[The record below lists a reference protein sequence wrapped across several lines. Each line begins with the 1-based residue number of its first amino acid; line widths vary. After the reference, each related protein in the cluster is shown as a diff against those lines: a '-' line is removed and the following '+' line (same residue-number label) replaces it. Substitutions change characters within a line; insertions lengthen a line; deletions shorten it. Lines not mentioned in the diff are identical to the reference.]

1 MELLSPG
8 TYSPEIMTIT
18 LKSSDGQ
25 QFQIDIKSAKRST
38 YIADLIEEHKGET
51 EFLIPEVEAK
61 ILKKIV
67 EYLIH
72 YKDTE
77 PKDIKRPLND
87 SKIEKILDKWDYTY
101 ITSFA
106 LSDCV
111 DLLNAATFMD
121 IQPLLRLM
129 CARIAALMIELPLD
143 EVKTTFGIECDMTE
157 EEKERFRKYV
167 I

>member
-72 YKDTE
+72 YKETE
-77 PKDIKRPLND
+77 PKDIKRPLKD

-106 LSDCV
+106 LADCV

>member
-25 QFQIDIKSAKRST
+25 QFLIDVKSAKRST
-38 YIADLIEEHKGET
+38 YIADLIEEYKGET

-106 LSDCV
+106 LADCV

-121 IQPLLRLM
+121 I
-129 CARIAALMIELPLD
+129 
-143 EVKTTFGIECDMTE
+143 
-157 EEKERFRKYV
+157 
-167 I
+167 

>member
-1 MELLSPG
+1 MELLESN
-8 TYSPEIMTIT
+8 TYSPEIMSIT

-25 QFQIDIKSAKRST
+25 QFQIDVKSAKRST
-38 YIADLIEEHKGET
+38 YIADLIEEYKGET

-72 YKDTE
+72 YKDSE
-77 PKDIKRPLND
+77 PKEIKRPLKD
-87 SKIEKILDKWDYTY
+87 SKIEKILDKWDYNY

-106 LSDCV
+106 LADCV

>member
-1 MELLSPG
+1 MEKTSN
-8 TYSPEIMTIT
+8 SFNPEILSII
-18 LKSSDGQ
+18 LKSSDNQ
-25 QFQIDIKSAKRST
+25 QFNIDVKSAKRSG
-38 YIADLIEEHKGET
+38 YISDLMGKHKGEN
-51 EFLIPEVEAK
+51 EFIIPEVEAK
-61 ILKKIV
+61 ILTKII

-72 YKDTE
+72 YKEKE
-77 PKDIKRPLND
+77 PKKIKRPLKD
-87 SKIEKILDKWDYTY
+87 SKIEKILDKWDYNF

-106 LSDCV
+106 LADCV
-111 DLLNAATFMD
+111 DLLNAATFME
-121 IQPLLRLM
+121 IESLLRLM

>member
-1 MELLSPG
+1 MELLTPG
-8 TYSPEIMTIT
+8 SYSPEIMTIT

-106 LSDCV
+106 LADCV

>member
-25 QFQIDIKSAKRST
+25 QLLIDVKSAKRST

-106 LSDCV
+106 LADCV

>member
-1 MELLSPG
+1 MELLTPG
-8 TYSPEIMTIT
+8 SYSPEIMTIT

-72 YKDTE
+72 YKDSE
-77 PKDIKRPLND
+77 PKEIKRPLKD

-106 LSDCV
+106 LADCV

>member
-1 MELLSPG
+1 MELLTPG
-8 TYSPEIMTIT
+8 SYSPEIMTIT

-72 YKDTE
+72 YKETE
-77 PKDIKRPLND
+77 PRDIKRPLKD